1 MEVPWIQSI
10 PDRVKPQKSL
20 VVSKSHS
27 GRNIVGR
34 GVGFEVGLRF
44 GTAVGGGVGIADT
57 ATVLKKKLNA
67 MYAIIGRILQW
78 IAWAARL
85 FVICVLSTW

>member
-1 MEVPWIQSI
+1 M
-10 PDRVKPQKSL
+10 
-20 VVSKSHS
+20 
-27 GRNIVGR
+27 GR
-34 GVGFEVGLRF
+34 GVGFEVGLGL
-44 GTAVGGGVGIADT
+44 GTAVSVRFGVGVGEADA